1 MGHLHRHKLLAIANA
16 VRDGT
21 DKNLSRMEREIYKG
35 APGHVPAPKPKR
47 APAKRRARK
56 RRKSRRRAS

>member
-35 APGHVPAPKPKR
+35 APGHVQEPKLS